1 MAGCEWEKSLFISHP
16 LPASRHPPGG
26 LGASMHR
33 HFDKDIE
40 EIKDLLLRMGA
51 MVEDAI
57 SESIRAL
64 LERDTSL
71 AEEVIRNDDR
81 IDQME
86 LEIDRRTLELMAKMQ
101 PAAVDLRFVAA
112 MMKIT
117 PELERI
123 ADLAQDVCERVIE
136 LNREP
141 ALKAMIAIPR
151 LAQDAQ
157 AMVRQSLDAFVRADG
172 NLARRVIAQDDS
184 IDQQTEQSFRELLTY
199 MLEDPRNISRAIRL
213 TFVGKYFERM
223 ADGATN
229 ICEMV
234 VYLAEGKMIKHA
246 TGMLNNG

>member
-1 MAGCEWEKSLFISHP
+1 MQ
-16 LPASRHPPGG
+16 
-26 LGASMHR
+26 R
-33 HFDKDIE
+33 HFDRDIE
-40 EIKDLLLRMGA
+40 DLKDLLLRMGA

-57 SESIRAL
+57 TQSIRAL
-64 LERDTSL
+64 LERDTAL
-71 AEEVIRNDDR
+71 AEEVIANDNR

-86 LEIDRRTLELMAKMQ
+86 LEIDRRTLELIAKMQ

-112 MMKIT
+112 IMKIT

-141 ALKAMIAIPR
+141 PLKPMQAIPR

-157 AMVRQSLDAFVRADG
+157 TMVRQALDAFVRGDAA
-172 NLARRVIAQDDS
+172 LARQVIRQDDN

-213 TFVGKYFERM
+213 TFTGKYFERM

-234 VYLAEGKMIKHA
+234 VYLVEGKMIKHA
-246 TGMLNNG
+246 GMAPNA

>member
-1 MAGCEWEKSLFISHP
+1 
-16 LPASRHPPGG
+16 
-26 LGASMHR
+26 
-33 HFDKDIE
+33 
-40 EIKDLLLRMGA
+40 MGA

-57 SESIRAL
+57 MQSIRAL
-64 LERDTSL
+64 LERDTAL
-71 AEEVIRNDDR
+71 AEEVIGNDNR

-86 LEIDRRTLELMAKMQ
+86 LEIDRRTLELIAKMQ

-112 MMKIT
+112 IMKIT

-141 ALKAMIAIPR
+141 PLKPMQAIPR

-157 AMVRQSLDAFVRADG
+157 TMVRQALDAFVRGDAA
-172 NLARRVIAQDDS
+172 LARQVIAQDDNV
-184 IDQQTEQSFRELLTY
+184 DQQTEQSFRELLTY

-234 VYLAEGKMIKHA
+234 VYLVEGKMIKHA
-246 TGMLNNG
+246 GMAPNA